1 MRVCSHKGLV
11 IAVLTRNEHCP
22 PHVHVGT
29 AQWDARFLFSFWH
42 NDVRLWDVTPARNEP
57 NVAVLEELR
66 QEVLKQPAHL
76 RQARECWWSSQQTL
90 CLENQQWDPAAEEVV
105 RPKDQRPGALAI
117 QLAHFDAQAYKTVL
131 QLAGQ
136 SSPLGIEL

>member
-1 MRVCSHKGLV
+1 M
-11 IAVLTRNEHCP
+11 
-22 PHVHVGT
+22 
-29 AQWDARFLFSFWH
+29 
-42 NDVRLWDVTPARNEP
+42 RLWDVTPARNEP
-57 NVAVLEELR
+57 NVVVLEELR
-66 QEVLKQPAHL
+66 QVLKQPAHL

-117 QLAHFDAQAYKTVL
+117 QSANFDAQAYKTVL